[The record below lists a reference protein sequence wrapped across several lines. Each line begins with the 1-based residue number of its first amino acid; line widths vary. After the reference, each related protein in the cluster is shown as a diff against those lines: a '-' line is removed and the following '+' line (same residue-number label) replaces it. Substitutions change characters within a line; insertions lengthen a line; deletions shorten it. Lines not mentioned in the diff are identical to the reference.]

1 MLLSTTA
8 LVSAQMQ
15 EPRGNQP
22 SAPAARDQGAPGGGA
37 AGAEKG
43 ERSPGSA
50 EKSTP
55 GARGDKGPSAQ
66 TGEKG
71 MGRDGDQKSRA
82 QKSDGPSDRKGSAQ
96 ADEKGKAGDTARE
109 KTAEPKDK
117 AGRDKAAETKD
128 KAGKDKAAET
138 KDKAGKDK
146 AAETKDKAGKDKA
159 AETKDKAGDRKQDTA
174 RDRDRDQTGKQR
186 DQARQGKDDQRD
198 QARGKDGQRDGDRVN
213 LTQTQRTEFRE
224 KITRHREARVNN
236 VNFSINVGTRVPR
249 DFNLHVLPQDIVTI
263 VPAYRGYR
271 YFIVEERVV
280 IVHPSRYEIV
290 EIIEVDGGPRRGGTV
305 SASFDLSRDQ
315 ITLILD
321 RLPDRRRADVR
332 VDLALGAEVPSS
344 VELYEFP
351 QDIVAEVPDVRS
363 YRYVMLERRVL
374 IVDPSDREV
383 VHILDR

>member
-1 MLLSTTA
+1 MRRSVIGAATVMLLSTTA

-22 SAPAARDQGAPGGGA
+22 SAPAARDQGMPGGGQS
-37 AGAEKG
+37 GAEKG
-43 ERSPGSA
+43 DR
-50 EKSTP
+50 TP
-55 GARGDKGPSAQ
+55 GASEKRAPGAAGDKGSRAES
-66 TGEKG
+66 GEKG
-71 MGRDGDQKSRA
+71 KSAGDQKSRA
-82 QKSDGPSDRKGSAQ
+82 DKSDSRSDRKGSAQ
-96 ADEKGKAGDTARE
+96 ADDKGGKAGDTARE

-117 AGRDKAAETKD
+117 AGKDKAAQSKDKSDDRERTAEPKD
-128 KAGKDKAAET
+128 KAGKDKAAQS
-138 KDKAGKDK
+138 
-146 AAETKDKAGKDKA
+146 
-159 AETKDKAGDRKQDTA
+159 KDKAGDRTKDTA
-174 RDRDRDQTGKQR
+174 QDRDKAGKQS

-224 KITRHREARVNN
+224 KITRHREARVTN

-249 DFNLHVLPQDIVTI
+249 DFNLHVLPADIVTI

-280 IVHPSRYEIV
+280 IVHPARYEIV
-290 EIIEVDGGPRRGGTV
+290 EIIEIDGGPRRGGTV
-305 SASFDLSRDQ
+305 SASFDLSRDK

-321 RLPDRRRADVR
+321 RLPQRRAADVR

-351 QDIVAEVPDVRS
+351 ADIVAEVPEVRS
-363 YRYVMLERRVL
+363 YRYVVVERRVL

-383 VHILDR
+383 VHVLDR